1 MVTTITLAAT
11 ATPRIRNDMVAIL
24 IVTRR
29 QVTKTTRRRST
40 AMTAVVVA
48 IVISSTIRMHQE
60 IGAITNTVI
69 CSHAI
74 MGEATSITKITRA
87 STEVVTQVEQTGI
100 EVPLEISTIEPPFSC
115 TVSQHFIYAHECPKF
130 IFIQRSERIEEQSL
144 NELNICCKLYEAG
157 LAILW
162 I

>member
-11 ATPRIRNDMVAIL
+11 ATPRIRKDMVAIL

-29 QVTKTTRRRST
+29 QVTTTTRRRST
-40 AMTAVVVA
+40 AMMAVVVA

-60 IGAITNTVI
+60 IGAIINTVT
-69 CSHAI
+69 CNHAI
-74 MGEATSITKITRA
+74 MGEATSTTKITRA
-87 STEVVTQVEQTGI
+87 STEVATQVEQTGS

-115 TVSQHFIYAHECPKF
+115 TVSQLAFFAHECPKF
-130 IFIQRSERIEEQSL
+130 VFIQRFERIEEQSL
-144 NELNICCKLYEAG
+144 NELNICCKLFDAG